1 MARILLLEDDPD
13 QLEFRRLLLE
23 NAGHQVQT
31 AIGTSEAMP
40 GVAGA
45 DVIVLDLVPG
55 WEDFLERLPATPLV
69 VVLSG
74 RDTVT
79 EAVAARSA
87 CMLRKPC
94 SSRTLLETIGR
105 IWTSPSK

>member
-13 QLEFRRLLLE
+13 QLEFRKLLLE

-31 AIGTSEAMP
+31 AVAASEAMP
-40 GVAGA
+40 GAAVA

-55 WEDFLERLPATPLV
+55 SEDLLARLPETTRV
-69 VVLSG
+69 IVLSG
-74 RDTVT
+74 REAVN

-87 CMLRKPC
+87 CVLRKPC
-94 SSRTLLETIGR
+94 SSRTLIEAIGR

>member
-13 QLEFRRLLLE
+13 QLEFRKLLLE

-31 AIGTSEAMP
+31 AVAASEAMAAA
-40 GVAGA
+40 AGA

-55 WEDFLERLPATPLV
+55 SEDLLAALPETTRV

-74 RDTVT
+74 REAVSD
-79 EAVAARSA
+79 AVAARSA
-87 CMLRKPC
+87 CLLRKPC
-94 SSRTLLETIGR
+94 SSRTLIEAIDR